1 MRIVKPDAIPWH
13 ETDTIYY
20 AKGDTI
26 EIDIDEMAVKW
37 MNEQINGG
45 RIRKQFSEYLQEVLK

>member
-1 MRIVKPDAIPWH
+1 MRIVKPEAIPQH